1 MSESTSN
8 ITSAL
13 EISPREVSQLL
24 ADRADFLLIDC
35 RKPEE
40 HEQSRI
46 SGSKS
51 VPMHDLDLHM
61 NWLREN
67 STRFIVVHCRTG
79 RRSMSM
85 TLLLREL
92 GFGNVKSM
100 AGGIE
105 RWDREIGNTVKPA
118 QNP

>member
-1 MSESTSN
+1 VPQTSQHN
-8 ITSAL
+8 TSAL
-13 EISPREVSQLL
+13 EVSPQEVARLL
-24 ADRADFLLIDC
+24 SSNADFLLIDC

-46 SGSKS
+46 TGSTLI
-51 VPMHDLDLHM
+51 PMHDLDLQI
-61 NWLREN
+61 NWLRE
-67 STRFIVVHCRTG
+67 RQGKAMIIHCRSG

-92 GFGNVKSM
+92 GFPNVKSM

-105 RWDREIGNTVKPA
+105 RWQREIDA
-118 QNP
+118 QAKA